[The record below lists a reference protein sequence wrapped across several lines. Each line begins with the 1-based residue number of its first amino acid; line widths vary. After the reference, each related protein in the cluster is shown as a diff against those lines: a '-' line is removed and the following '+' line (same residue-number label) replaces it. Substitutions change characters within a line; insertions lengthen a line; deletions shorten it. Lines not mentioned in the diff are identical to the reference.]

1 MLLGCYLP
9 LHKIQNTNTMTV
21 WKWKNEVFFLKGLVN
36 VIVYLDD
43 FRSEEEIRNCV
54 RCLMSELFDGMVN
67 ANVGNV
73 KELYCDFKVGTMN
86 VRENRR
92 SNQEWTIHR
101 HW

>member
-1 MLLGCYLP
+1 M
-9 LHKIQNTNTMTV
+9 KMK
-21 WKWKNEVFFLKGLVN
+21 KWSFFLKGLVN

>member
-1 MLLGCYLP
+1 
-9 LHKIQNTNTMTV
+9 
-21 WKWKNEVFFLKGLVN
+21 
-36 VIVYLDD
+36 
-43 FRSEEEIRNCV
+43 
-54 RCLMSELFDGMVN
+54 MSELFDGMVN